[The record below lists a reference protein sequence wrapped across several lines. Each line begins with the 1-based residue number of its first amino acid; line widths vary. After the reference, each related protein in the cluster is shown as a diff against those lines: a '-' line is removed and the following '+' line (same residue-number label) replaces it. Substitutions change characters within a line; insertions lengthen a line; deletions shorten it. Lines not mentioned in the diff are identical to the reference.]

1 MLKAQRHKLPAWLW
15 PAITGIYVLAWA
27 SVNLCFLTRFPFVH
41 SDEEWLAGLARNIW
55 QSGTPA
61 VTEAFFDLKP
71 RWPHGIKM
79 AFHGLQILAIRLG
92 GYSAFS
98 VRVLSLLAGC
108 GVLLLFFAAARRLT
122 GSGLAAFGGA
132 AALSLD
138 VQFIDAAHM
147 ARQEIFI
154 LLFMAA
160 CLAVLCRLGPLGTRQ
175 IALLAGFT
183 GMAVWFHPNSFL
195 VATMCG
201 GALLVRW
208 AFRQARSGQLALYAA
223 LTGALAGVVVAFCFW
238 LDPQFPV
245 HYMMYGQGEF
255 DLLVPVSSK
264 LGQLGGYFSRLWNQ
278 FSGTYYLPNIR
289 VQLVLFCLAA
299 ALAGLFCLVMRREQP
314 GPAAAALGL
323 AAGAGGIL
331 AGMVLIGRY
340 SQTSIVFFFLPGWLL
355 VLFCCRLFG
364 DWAARLAP
372 FALAGLMLAL
382 SVWQISPWLKVRY
395 EDYLAQIAAYVQP
408 GDRVL
413 GNLNAEFYFE
423 NGVFF
428 DYRNLPYL
436 AQNGLTV
443 ADYIKK
449 NNIEYILYYDE
460 LDLIWQSRPAYNA
473 LYGVPDGFYPQL
485 KEFCAERCTRLGSFF
500 DPWYGVRIQA
510 EQGKGEWGRVT
521 VYQVK

>member
-1 MLKAQRHKLPAWLW
+1 MPAAHRPKPPAWLW
-15 PAITGIYVLAWA
+15 PVITGAYILAWGA
-27 SVNLCFLTRFPFVH
+27 VNLGFLTRFPFVH
-41 SDEEWLAGLARNIW
+41 SDEAWLAGLARNIW
-55 QSGTPA
+55 QSGSPA
-61 VTEAFFDLKP
+61 VTETFFDLKP

-92 GYSAFS
+92 GYNVFS

-108 GVLLLFFAAARRLT
+108 AVLALFFVAARRLT
-122 GSGLAAFGGA
+122 GSGLAALGA
-132 AALSLD
+132 VAALSLD
-138 VQFIDAAHM
+138 VQFINAAHM

-160 CLAVLCRLGPLGTRQ
+160 CLAILCREGPLSTGH
-175 IALLAGFT
+175 ILLLAAFT
-183 GMAVWFHPNSFL
+183 GAAVWFHPNSFL
-195 VATMCG
+195 AACLCG
-201 GALLVRW
+201 GALLGRW
-208 AFRQARSGQLALYAA
+208 AFRQASLKQLALYVA
-223 LTGALAGVVVAFCFW
+223 LTGALAGAVVAFCFW

-255 DLLVPVSSK
+255 DLLVPVTSK

-299 ALAGLFCLVMRREQP
+299 VLAGFFALVMHREQP
-314 GPAAAALGL
+314 GPAAQALSL
-323 AAGAGGIL
+323 LAGAGGL
-331 AGMVLIGRY
+331 LCGMVLIGRY
-340 SQTSIVFFFLPGWLL
+340 SQTNIVFFFLPGWLL

-364 DWAARLAP
+364 EWAARLAP

-382 SVWQISPWLKVRY
+382 SVWQIAPWLNVRY
-395 EDYLAQIAAYVQP
+395 ADYLARIGQYVQP
-408 GDRVL
+408 GSRVL

-436 AQNGLTV
+436 AEHGLSV
-443 ADYIKK
+443 AGYIQK

-473 LYGVPDGFYPQL
+473 LYGVPDDFYPQL
-485 KEFCAERCTRLGSFF
+485 KAFCAGQCTPVGSFF
-500 DPWYGVRIQA
+500 DPWYAVRIQA
-510 EQGKGEWGRVT
+510 EQGRGEWGRVT
-521 VYQVK
+521 VYRVN